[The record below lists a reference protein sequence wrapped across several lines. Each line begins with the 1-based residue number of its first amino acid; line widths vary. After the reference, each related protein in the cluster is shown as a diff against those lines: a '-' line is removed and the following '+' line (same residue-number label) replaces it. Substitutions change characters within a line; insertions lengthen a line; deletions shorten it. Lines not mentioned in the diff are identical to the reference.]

1 MSGHADLGSAFFEE
15 HGATLVPRNPAA
27 SNWGTDSMRGPAIT
41 GALARAAEQ
50 LGVEPGLRPARA
62 NFELF
67 RAARM
72 VPSTTRAEVV
82 RRGHRLTLVD
92 TFMLQD
98 DVVVA
103 RAHVLLLAESANP
116 AGRIWVPDETPE
128 PPAEE
133 LPHDSEGRLYRSGGD
148 WTAVAAE
155 HDNDGPKD
163 VWQRHLTVVQGERPT
178 AFVSTAVTTDLTN
191 LVVHWGDQGVQFI
204 NADASVAMSRLPVGD
219 GIGIAI
225 SQRTADDGISVG
237 SGTLFDVH
245 GPFGTA
251 SVAALANAPA
261 RGHRRR
267 PLRNQV
273 PSN

>member
-1 MSGHADLGSAFFEE
+1 MSAHADLSSAFFDEQ
-15 HGATLVPRNPAA
+15 GTTLVPRNPAA

-50 LGVEPGLRPARA
+50 LEVEPGLRPARVS
-62 NFELF
+62 FELF

-82 RRGHRLTLVD
+82 RHGRRLTLVD

-116 AGRIWVPDETPE
+116 IGRIWETDEKPE

-148 WTAVAAE
+148 WTAVAAD

-163 VWQRHLTVVQGERPT
+163 VWQRHLAVVQGEIPS
-178 AFVSTAVTTDLTN
+178 AFVSTAVTTDLTS

-204 NADASVAMSRLPVGD
+204 NADASVALSRLPVGD

-251 SVAALANAPA
+251 SVAALANA
-261 RGHRRR
+261 RRAVTVGA

-273 PSN
+273 PGA